1 MSVTTQPPRTPWG
14 NFPDVLIHA
23 SESAVKQHPA
33 YLAAKAGDDN
43 AATALVMDT
52 FNLECALALRRIV
65 RDVKPTLV

>member
-33 YLAAKAGDDN
+33 YLAAKSGDDN
-43 AATALVMDT
+43 AATDLVMT
-52 FNLECALALRRIV
+52 CLNLEC
-65 RDVKPTLV
+65 KWH